1 MTMARQIGSEMVELK
16 RAHLR
21 FDRLPGAYIHPQR
34 LDDCL
39 PPELPFELRDQLR
52 YSTRLQTRLSSVLR
66 RRFDLKPCRM
76 QDFDSPEGRFA
87 RLEGEELGMMVR
99 RIGAVWHGRTI
110 AGIILKDALKE
121 LIAWL
126 GEDGYRVAL
135 RHGRLVTVDVDRE
148 EINEPSDFDRL
159 YNKIER
165 DGQRCVH
172 AWCRNQPASLA
183 ARLSLK
189 FPPAVDDEAV
199 DDSLTDA
206 LQEQGLLIT
215 DRVIMEKAV
224 SDANV
229 S

>member
-1 MTMARQIGSEMVELK
+1 MIMARQIGSEMVELK

-21 FDRLPGAYIHPQR
+21 FDRLPGAYIHPRR
-34 LDDCL
+34 LGDCL
-39 PPELPFELRDQLR
+39 PPELPFELRDQLL

-66 RRFDLKPCRM
+66 RHFDLKPCVM
-76 QDFDSPEGRFA
+76 KDFDTPEGCFA

-126 GEDGYRVAL
+126 GEDGYRAAL

-148 EINEPSDFDRL
+148 EISEPSDFDRL
-159 YNKIER
+159 YTKIER
-165 DGQRCVH
+165 DGQRCVN
-172 AWCRNQPASLA
+172 AWCRHQPASLA
-183 ARLSLK
+183 ARLLLK
-189 FPPAVDDEAV
+189 FPPVADDDAVDDNF
-199 DDSLTDA
+199 TDA
-206 LQEQGLLIT
+206 FQEQGLLIT

-224 SDANV
+224 GDGDV